1 MQSWEFC
8 SGLAVEWTYTDCKFD
23 NCQDI
28 ARRFKDRDLKLKA
41 EKSSV

>member
-1 MQSWEFC
+1 MSCEFC
-8 SGLAVEWTYTDCKFD
+8 SGLAVEWTCSDCKFD

-28 ARRFKDRDLKLKA
+28 ARRFKDHDLKLKV